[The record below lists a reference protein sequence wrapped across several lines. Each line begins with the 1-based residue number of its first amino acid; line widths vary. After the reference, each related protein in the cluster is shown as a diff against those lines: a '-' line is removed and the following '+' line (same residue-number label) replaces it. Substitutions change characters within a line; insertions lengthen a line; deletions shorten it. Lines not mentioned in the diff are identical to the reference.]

1 MPPGAL
7 MGQSK
12 SISRAVELDDLPGHH
27 IRRLQQIA
35 VALFLQE
42 TEAFNLTPVQ
52 YAALKGVDAAPG
64 IDQRTLARTIGLDTS
79 TMVGVVERLES
90 RGLVHRGSTRADR
103 RVRLLTLTEEGQ
115 SVMAKMQPMV
125 NRAQEKILAP
135 LSKTDRKEFMRMIKV
150 LVSTNNDLSRAPSE
164 GV

>member
-1 MPPGAL
+1 MPVAKDRLPTGL
-7 MGQSK
+7 NDM
-12 SISRAVELDDLPGHH
+12 PGHY

-35 VALFLQE
+35 VAVFLQE
-42 TEAFNLTPVQ
+42 LESVGVTPIQ
-52 YAALKGVDAAPG
+52 YAVLQAVREAPG
-64 IDQRTLARTIGLDTS
+64 SDQRSLAGMIGLDTS

-90 RGLVHRGSTRADR
+90 RGLVQRASTRADR
-103 RVRLLTLTEEGQ
+103 RVKLLTLTEAGQ
-115 SVMAKMQPMV
+115 SAMAKMQPLV

-135 LSKTDRKEFMRMIKV
+135 LSKTDRKEFMRMIKI